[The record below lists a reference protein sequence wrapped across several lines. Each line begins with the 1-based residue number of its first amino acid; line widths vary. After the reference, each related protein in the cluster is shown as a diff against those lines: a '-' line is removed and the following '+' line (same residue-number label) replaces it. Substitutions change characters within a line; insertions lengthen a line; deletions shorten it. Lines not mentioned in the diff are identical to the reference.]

1 MKSLLLLT
9 LESLSEEAIIKT
21 IKTEIELLTDVKMI
35 HFYGKVLQEQIT
47 RIIYPFQESIS

>member
-9 LESLSEEAIIKT
+9 LASLSEEAIIKT

-35 HFYGKVLQEQIT
+35 HFHGKSIT
-47 RIIYPFQESIS
+47 GTNNKNYLSFRRIN